1 MLATGYLTV
10 TTRCSV
16 LLSRGRPP
24 LKILPI
30 RFPNTQHKVA
40 MFTLKNR
47 SLGRATEL
55 FIERLRAITK
65 LLAKEK

>member
-1 MLATGYLTV
+1 
-10 TTRCSV
+10 
-16 LLSRGRPP
+16 
-24 LKILPI
+24 
-30 RFPNTQHKVA
+30 